1 MKIILI
7 DNVKGTGKKDEVKE
21 VKDGYGSFLIKN
33 KKAVLYSTKSNEVL
47 NTQIKDRNDKEEQL
61 ILECTNIKNKLEKD
75 TLEFLVKTGNDGK
88 VFGSISSK
96 QISEELKKKGYNI
109 DKKLIDRENLNTL
122 GSHTVT
128 INLHKKVV
136 AHLNVVLKA
145 GGKWCQE

>member
-122 GSHTVT
+122 GSHIVK

-145 GGKWCQE
+145 GGK

>member
-47 NTQIKDRNDKEEQL
+47 NTQIKDRNDKEQL

-122 GSHTVT
+122 GTHVVT

-145 GGKWCQE
+145 GGK

>member
-7 DNVKGTGKKDEVKE
+7 DNVKGTGKKNEVKE
-21 VKDGYGSFLIKN
+21 VSDGYGSFLIKN

-145 GGKWCQE
+145 GGK

>member
-128 INLHKKVV
+128 INLHKKVA

-145 GGKWCQE
+145 GGK

>member
-122 GSHTVT
+122 GTHIVT

-136 AHLNVVLKA
+136 THLNVVLKA
-145 GGKWCQE
+145 GGK

>member
-47 NTQIKDRNDKEEQL
+47 NTQIKDRNDKEERL

-136 AHLNVVLKA
+136 ALLNVVLKA
-145 GGKWCQE
+145 GGK

>member
-88 VFGSISSK
+88 VFGNISSK

-145 GGKWCQE
+145 GGK

>member
-1 MKIILI
+1 MRIILI

-145 GGKWCQE
+145 GGK

>member
-122 GSHTVT
+122 GTHVVT

-136 AHLNVVLKA
+136 AHLNVVLKV
-145 GGKWCQE
+145 GGK

>member
-109 DKKLIDRENLNTL
+109 DKKLIDSENLNTL
-122 GSHTVT
+122 GTHIVT

-145 GGKWCQE
+145 GGK

>member
-136 AHLNVVLKA
+136 AHLNVVLKV
-145 GGKWCQE
+145 GGK

>member
-136 AHLNVVLKA
+136 AHLNVALKA
-145 GGKWCQE
+145 GGK

>member
-122 GSHTVT
+122 GSHTAT

-145 GGKWCQE
+145 GGK

>member
-47 NTQIKDRNDKEEQL
+47 NTQIKGRNDKEEQL

-109 DKKLIDRENLNTL
+109 DKKLINRENLNTL
-122 GSHTVT
+122 GTHIVT

-136 AHLNVVLKA
+136 AHLNVVLKV
-145 GGKWCQE
+145 GGK

>member
-1 MKIILI
+1 MKIIII

-145 GGKWCQE
+145 GGK

>member
-75 TLEFLVKTGNDGK
+75 TLKFLVKTGNDGK

-122 GSHTVT
+122 GTHIVT

-145 GGKWCQE
+145 GGK

>member
-109 DKKLIDRENLNTL
+109 DKKLIDRDNLNTL
-122 GSHTVT
+122 GSHTVI

-145 GGKWCQE
+145 GGK

>member
-109 DKKLIDRENLNTL
+109 DKKLIDRENINTL
-122 GSHTVT
+122 GTHVVT

-145 GGKWCQE
+145 GGK

>member
-122 GSHTVT
+122 GSHTVI

-145 GGKWCQE
+145 GGK

>member
-122 GSHTVT
+122 GSHIVT

-145 GGKWCQE
+145 GGK

>member
-96 QISEELKKKGYNI
+96 QISEELKKKDYNI

-145 GGKWCQE
+145 GGK

>member
-61 ILECTNIKNKLEKD
+61 ILECTNINNKLEKD

-122 GSHTVT
+122 GSHIVK

-145 GGKWCQE
+145 GGK

>member
-136 AHLNVVLKA
+136 AQLNVVLKA
-145 GGKWCQE
+145 GGK

>member
-61 ILECTNIKNKLEKD
+61 ILECTIIKNKLEKD

-145 GGKWCQE
+145 GGK

>member
-96 QISEELKKKGYNI
+96 QISEELKKKGYSI

-122 GSHTVT
+122 GSHIVT

-145 GGKWCQE
+145 GGK

>member
-145 GGKWCQE
+145 GDK

>member
-7 DNVKGTGKKDEVKE
+7 DNVKGTGKKDEEKE

-145 GGKWCQE
+145 GGK

>member
-96 QISEELKKKGYNI
+96 QISEELKKKGYSI

-145 GGKWCQE
+145 GGK

>member
-47 NTQIKDRNDKEEQL
+47 NDRNDKEEQL

-145 GGKWCQE
+145 GGK